1 MFCCCCRFI
10 CVDVILTLTTVIGS
24 ARTNRGARWC
34 RWQRSRTRTTWRWSP
49 RARTWTSCTAPRRPL
64 STSIRASSFPSASP
78 ASISCT
84 GSSTSTSQRS
94 PPKTLPY
101 TIPTLNWEGR
111 KEATNYI
118 QANNEKEAAAAA
130 RRINTRLCIH
140 TQHHHHFFCR
150 QQLTRK
156 IKKNK
161 FTTFL
166 RNSNLFE
173 IYKCRVFYTLI
184 TLSISFHMHSI
195 CREVLWCTTGRTIFL
210 TLIPPLTA
218 SLHRFQKHKRYKTMT
233 WWCVYCAY
241 RYRREYFSSLFGD
254 FLLGE

>member
-1 MFCCCCRFI
+1 MHEQ
-10 CVDVILTLTTVIGS
+10 IGEHGGAGDS
-24 ARTNRGARWC
+24 GRGHGRPGAGRPGQEPERHVRRLAVHYRQVFARHLSRLLRLLPSHVLGHLPPHLRGHH
-34 RWQRSRTRTTWRWSP
+34 
-49 RARTWTSCTAPRRPL
+49 RRPYP
-64 STSIRASSFPSASP
+64 TQ
-78 ASISCT
+78 
-84 GSSTSTSQRS
+84 SQRLIGREEGKKPRIIS
-94 PPKTLPY
+94 RPTTRRKQQQLGGLIPGYVFIHSTTITSFFDNNLP
-101 TIPTLNWEGR
+101 
-111 KEATNYI
+111 
-118 QANNEKEAAAAA
+118 EKE
-130 RRINTRLCIH
+130 
-140 TQHHHHFFCR
+140 
-150 QQLTRK
+150 
-156 IKKNK
+156 KNK

-195 CREVLWCTTGRTIFL
+195 CKEVLWCTTGRTIFL